1 MKEGEWEE
9 NGSRKEYVY
18 MYVYVCMYVY
28 IRSCVYVYV
37 WVGKFYVY
45 EVIDDH
51 QEVTYSRKEEWY
63 MDGRGV

>member
-1 MKEGEWEE
+1 MTVSDILLKWVPFMKEGEWEE

-37 WVGKFYVY
+37 
-45 EVIDDH
+45 
-51 QEVTYSRKEEWY
+51 
-63 MDGRGV
+63 